1 MIYKILI
8 VDDHLVVREGLKLIL
23 ETNEQF
29 QVVGEA
35 ENGAEALPM
44 MKELHPD
51 VILMDLNMPVMGG
64 LETMQELKKQ
74 GSSIPVIILTTYN
87 EDDLMISGLA
97 MGAKGYLLKDTSR
110 ENLFRNIESAV
121 RGETLLSA
129 DIMERVITARAQQK
143 DSISP
148 QNEAARLTDKETLIL
163 QAVARGF
170 KSKVIAIDMGIS
182 ERTVKAHLT
191 TIYNKLGVDSRSQ
204 AVAVALERGILDQT
218 KGNNDEYDFPGL

>member
-1 MIYKILI
+1 MVYKILI

-44 MKELHPD
+44 IKELHPD

-87 EDDLMISGLA
+87 EDELMISGLA

-143 DSISP
+143 DAISP

-191 TIYNKLGVDSRSQ
+191 AIYNKLGVDSRSQ
-204 AVAVALERGILDQT
+204 AVAVALERGIL
-218 KGNNDEYDFPGL
+218 EM

>member
-1 MIYKILI
+1 MIVYKILI

-44 MKELHPD
+44 IKELHPD

-87 EDDLMISGLA
+87 EDELMISGLA

-191 TIYNKLGVDSRSQ
+191 AIYNKLGVDSRSQ
-204 AVAVALERGILDQT
+204 AVAVALERGIM
-218 KGNNDEYDFPGL
+218 EM

>member
-1 MIYKILI
+1 
-8 VDDHLVVREGLKLIL
+8 
-23 ETNEQF
+23 
-29 QVVGEA
+29 
-35 ENGAEALPM
+35 
-44 MKELHPD
+44 
-51 VILMDLNMPVMGG
+51 
-64 LETMQELKKQ
+64 
-74 GSSIPVIILTTYN
+74 
-87 EDDLMISGLA
+87 MISGLA